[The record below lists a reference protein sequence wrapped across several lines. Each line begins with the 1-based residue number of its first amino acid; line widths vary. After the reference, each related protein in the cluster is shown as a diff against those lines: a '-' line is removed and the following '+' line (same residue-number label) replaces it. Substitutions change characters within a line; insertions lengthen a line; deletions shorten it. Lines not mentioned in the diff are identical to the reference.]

1 MTNSALKIWSNVR
14 YDDAAMQLL
23 RAGAAHHQLVV
34 TDVNDASALAD
45 ADVAF
50 GQPDVE
56 AVKQSL
62 QNGRLRWVH
71 LDSAGYD
78 RYDNDAV
85 RASLRAR
92 GAALTNSSAVYD
104 EPCAQHAL
112 AMMMGLARRIP
123 QARDRQTGDHGW
135 PMMELR
141 AETYLLN
148 GQTTLLLGFGAIARR
163 LIELLAPFHMNLIAV
178 RRRPTGDEPIPVIAE
193 AELDAHLARADHVVN
208 LLPAS
213 EATRHFVNAARLA
226 AMKPGAVFYNI
237 GRGGTVDQTALQGA
251 LTSGKLAAAYLDV
264 TDPEPLPPDHPL
276 WTAPNCYITPHTAGG
291 HIGERDRQVRHF
303 LENLRR
309 FTAGEPLRDRVF

>member
-1 MTNSALKIWSNVR
+1 MANSALKIWSNVR

-23 RAGAAHHQLVV
+23 RAGAANHQLVV
-34 TDVNDASALAD
+34 TDVKDASALAE
-45 ADVAF
+45 ADIAF

-56 AVKQSL
+56 AVKRSL
-62 QNGRLRWVH
+62 QGGRLRWVH

-78 RYDNDAV
+78 RYDNEAV
-85 RASLRAR
+85 RVALGAR
-92 GAALTNSSAVYD
+92 GAVLTNSSAVYD

-123 QARDRQTGDHGW
+123 QARDRQIGDRGW

-148 GQTTLLLGFGAIARR
+148 GQTALLLGFGAIARR
-163 LIELLAPFHMNLIAV
+163 LVELLAPFRMNLIAV
-178 RRRPTGDEPIPVIAE
+178 RRQPTGDEAIPVITE
-193 AELDAHLARADHVVN
+193 EELDAHLPRADHVVN
-208 LLPAS
+208 LLPMS

-226 AMKPGAVFYNI
+226 AMRPGAVLYNI
-237 GRGGTVDQTALQGA
+237 GRGGTVDQTALLDA

-309 FTAGEPLRDRVF
+309 FVAGEPLHNRVF

>member
-23 RAGAAHHQLVV
+23 RAEAANHQLVV
-34 TDVNDASALAD
+34 TDAKDPSALAD
-45 ADVAF
+45 ADIAF
-50 GQPDVE
+50 GQPDAE

-78 RYDNDAV
+78 RFDNEAV
-85 RASLRAR
+85 RAALRAR
-92 GAALTNSSAVYD
+92 DAVLTNSSAVYD
-104 EPCAQHAL
+104 EPCAQHTL

-123 QARDRQTGDHGW
+123 QARDRQMDDHSW

-148 GQTTLLLGFGAIARR
+148 GQTALLLGFGAIARR
-163 LIELLAPFHMNLIAV
+163 LIELLAPFRMNLIAV
-178 RRRPTGDEPIPVIAE
+178 RRQPTGDEAITVITE
-193 AELDAHLARADHVVN
+193 EKLDAHLPRADHVVN

-213 EATRHFVNAARLA
+213 EATRHFINAARLA
-226 AMKPGAVFYNI
+226 AMKPGAIFYNI
-237 GRGGTVDQTALQGA
+237 GRGSTVDQTALLGA

-276 WTAPNCYITPHTAGG
+276 WTAPNCFITPHTAGG

-303 LENLRR
+303 LDNLRR
-309 FTAGEPLRDRVF
+309 FVTGEPLHNRVF